1 MSLLND
7 LIAAAMQLAGTDDQ
21 VNHNAR
27 FCETH
32 GRDEVAVEP
41 DGSEYRNECEGV
53 DSTSLEDPVSKK
65 RVESNSTRRRN
76 SDEKISNGLY

>member
-41 DGSEYRNECEGV
+41 DGSEYCNECAADGWSGELCHP
-53 DSTSLEDPVSKK
+53 SH
-65 RVESNSTRRRN
+65 ESCDMLRPNAPARR
-76 SDEKISNGLY
+76 KT